1 MQHYYYHEIRLVCI
15 RCENSKRKLRSGKK
29 SVIRFVLIDKSTNG
43 KCWPKDL
50 QNLNLQSQNH
60 TQKTVLKQKKCNCCF
75 KMRQFPFSF
84 VVHHFQLT
92 AWVQLLEFLFG
103 SVGFFFN
110 FSSRALYTVN
120 RPRAWRAKRIY
131 CSLIPLEFDCVRAT
145 FGPVIHVDDFNFS
158 TEIHNRTKKQTSKI
172 RVPFFIPSLS
182 RSRFSTNE
190 CTFFLGVCVCVC
202 LSNLCGDIYSSVNR

>member
-1 MQHYYYHEIRLVCI
+1 MENADRRICKTSICNRKITHKK
-15 RCENSKRKLRSGKK
+15 RCSNKRNAI
-29 SVIRFVLIDKSTNG
+29 V
-43 KCWPKDL
+43 
-50 QNLNLQSQNH
+50 
-60 TQKTVLKQKKCNCCF
+60 VLKCANFRFLLLFTISNWLHKFNYWS
-75 KMRQFPFSF
+75 FS
-84 VVHHFQLT
+84 L
-92 AWVQLLEFLFG
+92 ALL
-103 SVGFFFN
+103 VFFFN